1 MWRVVTGRHN
11 ITLSFSLPGHTKI
24 GPDWCLGFFKRRFRK
39 TRVDCM
45 ADIVQVAT
53 AASSTGILTPQLCGD
68 EAGNVLVPSR
78 DWTAFLSE
86 WFWKLVG
93 LRRSTIS
100 SSKPAG
106 RSCAVKMWQ
115 VRSRSSVCSRD
126 LLPCRTRNPLSFSH
140 PAWASRGENISFR
153 RSGNSLIKTTRT
165 WCAQNIPSLI
175 LQQSSSP
182 TCTQSSC
189 QALSQRRYLYCHHLD
204 PRTTKTTTTTTTKE
218 KEKKKKEKKKK
229 KKKKER
235 KKERHGCQE
244 EVIEQFDA
252 KRTVNIMWVCG
263 CLLVVV
269 LS

>member
-1 MWRVVTGRHN
+1 MQPGPMYFKTPRKCGVFGVMAEGPPQMVLFLLDEAVETGKGASTVISLLDFFLEDYGLKEVACHLHADNCSGQNKNNAMLHYLMWRVVTGRHN
-11 ITLSFSLPGHTKI
+11 ITLSFSLPGHTKF
-24 GPDWCLGFFKRRFRK
+24 GPDWCLGFFKRRFRR

-126 LLPCRTRNPLSFSH
+126 LLPCRTRYPLSFSH
-140 PAWASRGENISFR
+140 PA
-153 RSGNSLIKTTRT
+153 
-165 WCAQNIPSLI
+165 
-175 LQQSSSP
+175 
-182 TCTQSSC
+182 
-189 QALSQRRYLYCHHLD
+189 
-204 PRTTKTTTTTTTKE
+204 
-218 KEKKKKEKKKK
+218 
-229 KKKKER
+229 
-235 KKERHGCQE
+235 
-244 EVIEQFDA
+244 
-252 KRTVNIMWVCG
+252 
-263 CLLVVV
+263 
-269 LS
+269 